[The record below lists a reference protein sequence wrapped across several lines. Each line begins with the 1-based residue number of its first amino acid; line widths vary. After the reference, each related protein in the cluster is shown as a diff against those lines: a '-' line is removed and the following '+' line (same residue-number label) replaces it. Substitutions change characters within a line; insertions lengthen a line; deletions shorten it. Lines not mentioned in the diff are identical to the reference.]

1 MNPTIRTSSFLIPG
15 PGLLLLLLVTT
26 PAWTAID
33 RYAYPTG
40 APAGLQEVISA
51 EFDILYI
58 KPGFQPGNYGKLAI
72 AEPQIAMDESW
83 ERKYSK
89 DLSAR
94 DLKRIEA
101 SATKILRE
109 QFGEKLGTGNG
120 YAIVEKPG
128 VDNGARNT
136 GVLLL
141 KPAMLDLHLN
151 APDLATPGLKD
162 EWVRSAGYA
171 TLYLDLYDAA
181 TGELLL
187 RVIDRGE
194 ARERLQLYEGTRATN
209 NFDLRL
215 LIGRWAKAL
224 RKHLDSLN
232 TGTA

>member
-1 MNPTIRTSSFLIPG
+1 MNPTTRMLSFLF
-15 PGLLLLLLVTT
+15 PGLLLLLLTAMPVLS
-26 PAWTAID
+26 AID
-33 RYAYPTG
+33 RHAYPTK

-72 AEPQIAMDESW
+72 AEPQIVMDDSW

-89 DLSAR
+89 QLNAR
-94 DLKRIEA
+94 DLKRIET
-101 SATKILRE
+101 STTKMLRE
-109 QFGEKLGTGNG
+109 QFGEKLGASNG
-120 YAIVEKPG
+120 YAIVEKPD
-128 VDNGARNT
+128 VDNGAQST

-151 APDLATPGLKD
+151 APDLSTPGLKD
-162 EWVRSAGYA
+162 EWIRSAGNA

-181 TGELLL
+181 NGELLL

-209 NFDLRL
+209 NLDLRL
-215 LIGRWAKAL
+215 LIGRWAKGL

-232 TGTA
+232 AGTA